1 MTGTNDTLRTTDN
14 SGKSFTW
21 LQETVV
27 FGLLVGS
34 GVTLRLT
41 CHDLPNFAPVAA
53 IALFAGYFFRSTL
66 LAACVPLTV
75 MALSDLRLGGYH
87 AGVMALVYGML
98 MFPVCLRGLLHRA
111 FAMERGRWVESL
123 APLAGLISCALA
135 SSVLFFLVTNFGVWL
150 GFNTYDRTWSGLME
164 CYVAAIPF
172 FRYTLAGDMFFAIVL
187 FGSYALAINLV
198 PARTTVPASR

>member
-1 MTGTNDTLRTTDN
+1 MTGTNDTLRTKEN

-21 LQETVV
+21 LQETAV

-34 GVTLRLT
+34 GVALRLT

-53 IALFAGYFFRSTL
+53 IALFAGYFFRSML

-75 MALSDLRLGGYH
+75 MAISDSVLGGYH
-87 AGVMALVYGML
+87 PGVMALVYGML
-98 MFPVCLRGLLHRA
+98 MFPVCLRGLLQRA
-111 FAMERGRWVESL
+111 FAIPRGRWAEAL
-123 APLAGLISCALA
+123 APLAGLLTCALG

-150 GFNTYDRTWSGLME
+150 GFNTYDRSWTGLLD

-172 FRYTLAGDMFFAIVL
+172 FRYTLAGDMFFAVVL
-187 FGSYALAINLV
+187 FGSYALAMNLV
-198 PARTTVPASR
+198 PARSTAPAAR